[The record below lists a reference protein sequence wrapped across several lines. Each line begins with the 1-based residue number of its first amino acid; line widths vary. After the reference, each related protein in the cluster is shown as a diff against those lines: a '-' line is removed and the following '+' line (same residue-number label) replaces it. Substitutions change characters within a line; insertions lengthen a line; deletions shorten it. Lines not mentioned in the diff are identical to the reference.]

1 MELIFAAG
9 LGAIALWALWRL
21 AQVFKMSSVAAVGYG
36 LVAASAVV
44 QILNITDRVT
54 SAYSIVLSVA
64 TTAGLGVGYYLS
76 TRQPVRPS

>member
-21 AQVFKMSSVAAVGYG
+21 AQAFKTSAVAAVGYG

-44 QILNITDRVT
+44 QILNITSQVT
-54 SAYSIVLSVA
+54 ADYSLVLSVV
-64 TTAGLGVGYYLS
+64 TTIGLGAGYYLS
-76 TRQPVRPS
+76 TRQPARP